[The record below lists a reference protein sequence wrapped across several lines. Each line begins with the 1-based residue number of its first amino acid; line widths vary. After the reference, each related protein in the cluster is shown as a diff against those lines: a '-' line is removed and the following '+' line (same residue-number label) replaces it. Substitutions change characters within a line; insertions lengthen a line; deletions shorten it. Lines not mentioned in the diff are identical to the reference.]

1 MLEVRMVLNL
11 FDMDDVL
18 LLSVPRRIGRKSS
31 GLQW

>member
-18 LLSVPRRIGRKSS
+18 LLGATRRTGRKSS